1 MADDVGEEGLAIQ
14 AVLAELKSDGWLSAV
29 LGEGQHHL
37 VTLKVLKQREQV
49 AKLFYSVMKSLPGIL
64 TNYT

>member
-14 AVLAELKSDGWLSAV
+14 AVLAELKSDGRLSAV

-49 AKLFYSVMKSLPGIL
+49 VYSVMKSLPAIL

>member
-14 AVLAELKSDGWLSAV
+14 AVLAELESDGRLSAV

-49 AKLFYSVMKSLPGIL
+49 VYSVMKSLPAIL